1 MRDDFLPGF
10 GGYFIADNGRELQ
23 GVNGTRTGI
32 MCTLALC
39 SNVFFNAKQNQGK
52 LGQIAAKTSVPIVS
66 GSGAPRMC
74 HSSYL
79 GVKLTKQLFL
89 MFSE

>member
-1 MRDDFLPGF
+1 M
-10 GGYFIADNGRELQ
+10 DNWWIPVTIQSSDSTHFRR
-23 GVNGTRTGI
+23 VCVYVA
-32 MCTLALC
+32 M
-39 SNVFFNAKQNQGK
+39 FFYTIQNQGK
-52 LGQIAAKTSVPIVS
+52 LGQIAAKPSVPIVS

-79 GVKLTKQLFL
+79 GVKLTKELFL